1 MARLEK
7 EARNASDQ
15 AQQRQSRDQLL
26 GATLSGD
33 DNQCKYIECTNFKG
47 VKVDGPKGWKR
58 TASWK
63 VRGPSSLDPLG
74 RPLSQK
80 VQFISFGPFS
90 LTLKGRPHLEPF

>member
-33 DNQCKYIECTNFKG
+33 DNQCKFSVRVNVMNLNFF
-47 VKVDGPKGWKR
+47 R
-58 TASWK
+58 
-63 VRGPSSLDPLG
+63 R
-74 RPLSQK
+74 
-80 VQFISFGPFS
+80 
-90 LTLKGRPHLEPF
+90 

>member
-33 DNQCKYIECTNFKG
+33 DNQCKF
-47 VKVDGPKGWKR
+47 
-58 TASWK
+58 
-63 VRGPSSLDPLG
+63 G
-74 RPLSQK
+74 RILE
-80 VQFISFGPFS
+80 IG
-90 LTLKGRPHLEPF
+90 TLIDF

>member
-33 DNQCKYIECTNFKG
+33 DNQCKFK
-47 VKVDGPKGWKR
+47 
-58 TASWK
+58 
-63 VRGPSSLDPLG
+63 
-74 RPLSQK
+74 LS
-80 VQFISFGPFS
+80 FNM
-90 LTLKGRPHLEPF
+90 

>member
-33 DNQCKYIECTNFKG
+33 DNQCKFGRILEIGTLIDFLDDDEQALLTSERIERGSNRLR
-47 VKVDGPKGWKR
+47 DAKR
-58 TASWK
+58 VAVESEEIGTFQI
-63 VRGPSSLDPLG
+63 L
-74 RPLSQK
+74 LSK
-80 VQFISFGPFS
+80 FLF
-90 LTLKGRPHLEPF
+90 